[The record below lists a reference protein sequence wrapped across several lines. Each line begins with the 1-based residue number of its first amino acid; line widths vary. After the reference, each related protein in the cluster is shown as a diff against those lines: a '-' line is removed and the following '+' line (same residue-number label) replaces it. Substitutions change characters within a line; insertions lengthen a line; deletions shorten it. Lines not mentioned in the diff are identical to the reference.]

1 MEATRDPTFGGAL
14 RAGRER
20 GFLIGSHVPQVPIGM
35 VLLTAMSDGRQD
47 HSQDSL
53 VGQVLRDRGLAT
65 LSIRLLSTAEEAQER
80 RRRYLR
86 FHSELFAER
95 LEAMV
100 DWVNAIPTMEHVR
113 VGLMACAADAAAAAL
128 VAARRPD
135 CVAALVL
142 CDALLDEVE
151 ASLPLV
157 KAPTL
162 LVVGKRDLPILAM
175 SEKALRLLGG
185 LKDLAM
191 VTQASN
197 GFPESGSL
205 REASRIAGDWFL
217 VHLVQPALASFA
229 A

>member
-100 DWVNAIPTMEHVR
+100 DWVNAIPTMEHVKVVR
-113 VGLMACAADAAAAAL
+113 ALQQERGWAVRGGTPHVTLLESHARAFHRNGGLVSQSATPAL
-128 VAARRPD
+128 PPRLAKRA
-135 CVAALVL
+135 VAALR
-142 CDALLDEVE
+142 
-151 ASLPLV
+151 LPL
-157 KAPTL
+157 AGRLPAWRFCRLFETL
-162 LVVGKRDLPILAM
+162 LSAPQRSP
-175 SEKALRLLGG
+175 
-185 LKDLAM
+185 
-191 VTQASN
+191 QAAFRAPRRCN
-197 GFPESGSL
+197 Y
-205 REASRIAGDWFL
+205 AGY
-217 VHLVQPALASFA
+217 
-229 A
+229 